1 MSERK
6 KPRVELISLNPFT
19 VRSMQMEADRLVQHE
34 NATHEAN
41 ALQAVL
47 RALHGVVADLPQT
60 QTRAEVLKWIAD
72 TTAKWT
78 KAADQSRKL
87 ADPIQSRE
95 IGRAHV

>member
-1 MSERK
+1 MSSERK
-6 KPRVELISLNPFT
+6 KPRVELIALNPFV

-47 RALHGVVADLPQT
+47 SALHGVVADLSQT
-60 QTRAEVLKWIAD
+60 QTRTEVLKRIAD

-78 KAADQSRKL
+78 KTAEQTRKL
-87 ADPIQSRE
+87 AEPVQ
-95 IGRAHV
+95 